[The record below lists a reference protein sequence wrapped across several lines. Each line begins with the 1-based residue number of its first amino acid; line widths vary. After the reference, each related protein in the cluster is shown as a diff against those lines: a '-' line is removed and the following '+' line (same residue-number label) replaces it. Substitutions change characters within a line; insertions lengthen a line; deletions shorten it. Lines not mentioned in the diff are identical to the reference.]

1 MTKNEE
7 KHVEAEE
14 GEGNAHL
21 GTFAI
26 LEAIYKGRNG
36 FGEGEQKEEFE
47 EIEQIL
53 DENFEKLKSLEKM
66 GKTSIE
72 QKILIEISEKSK
84 NLEDNLIEELD
95 KLPDMKLKEKRVEE
109 FKNYIKKF
117 EEEGQK
123 RLDEEI
129 KVEIDEKIFENLMK
143 IKIHPFDFLQNVVY
157 NVKIKPLNKRFEKL
171 GGQEYK
177 EIELLNN
184 DKNIKSCYKLKEAIE
199 IVISEEIKEDD
210 DEMHKEFRGR
220 LGAQIL
226 LSVYNAKEVTKEIA
240 NSMLINLAGSGLIS
254 TILDV
259 FVWPP
264 LLAIV
269 AISCPALYI
278 PLSVILYSVITNL
291 FVNIADSLFLQ
302 RFLIMIEGGNF
313 TPTTLEGFMNNLRDS
328 WNVEKIAV
336 GGSLLNNLIQMDT
349 NWDMLGLDILSNEI
363 ASSTSSAILPFEYS
377 VMKDLLRAG
386 VYYKYKKGFFP
397 KPSIEQLVL
406 ERRIEENSKN
416 KQICKEI
423 VQKLFVINK
432 PPHSL
437 TSELGITNEERNVA
451 FSKYIKHKVSASM
464 DIEKNSSMTIN
475 AMGIGA
481 VLSLFGFLL
490 TSIPS
495 HFITVSSLFKKII
508 GILFNPST
516 QLLKFEIGYI
526 TANHLGSEFFEN
538 FWSTDTIRNK
548 EMIKLIFDR
557 SIKRLNGKNKN
568 LVQITEKEVYDVYH
582 PKMTITY
589 GYGKGVVRIMNWMK
603 RKLKKGYAF
612 LTGKKFKLKLFEQ
625 INLSK
630 IALDLFNEEEIE
642 DSGFFQAKL
651 DDLQLKMREMPG
663 MDTDKWERFYEET
676 CKLVGVN

>member
-1 MTKNEE
+1 MKEELEKLKSGEEKIIFFNKKEEEENEEKMPKSEE
-7 KHVEAEE
+7 KHVEVEE

-26 LEAIYKGRNG
+26 LEAIYKGRSG
-36 FGEGEQKEEFE
+36 FGEGEQKKRLKLIKKTEKRIFDEICSHLWKIIKSIEKKIWLENLWFVRLFTKNLNKKTKNNDLIDEENKTKKEEFE

-53 DENFEKLKSLEKM
+53 DENFEKLKSLEKL

-72 QKILIEISEKSK
+72 QKISIEISEKSK
-84 NLEDNLIEELD
+84 KLEDNLIKELD
-95 KLPDMKLKEKRVEE
+95 KLPDMKLKEKRIEE
-109 FKNYIKKF
+109 FKK
-117 EEEGQK
+117 
-123 RLDEEI
+123 
-129 KVEIDEKIFENLMK
+129 
-143 IKIHPFDFLQNVVY
+143 
-157 NVKIKPLNKRFEKL
+157 
-171 GGQEYK
+171 
-177 EIELLNN
+177 
-184 DKNIKSCYKLKEAIE
+184 
-199 IVISEEIKEDD
+199 DD

-269 AISCPALYI
+269 AISCPPLYI
-278 PLSVILYSVITNL
+278 PLSVILYSVITSL

-313 TPTTLEGFMNNLRDS
+313 TPTTLEGFLNNLRDS
-328 WNVEKIAV
+328 WKVEKIAV

-406 ERRIEENSKN
+406 E
-416 KQICKEI
+416 QI

-432 PPHSL
+432 SRYL
-437 TSELGITNEERNVA
+437 TSGMGITNEERNVA

-464 DIEKNSSMTIN
+464 DIEKNSSMAIN

-481 VLSLFGFLL
+481 VLSLFE
-490 TSIPS
+490 
-495 HFITVSSLFKKII
+495 II

-516 QLLKFEIGYI
+516 KLLKFGIGYI
-526 TANHLGSEFFEN
+526 TANHFGSEFFEN
-538 FWSTDTIRNK
+538 FWSTDTIKNK
-548 EMIKLIFDR
+548 EMIRLIFDR

-568 LVQITEKEVYDVYH
+568 LVEITEKEVYDIYH

-651 DDLQLKMREMPG
+651 DDLQLKMRGMPG
-663 MDTDKWERFYEET
+663 IDTDKWESFYEET
-676 CKLVGVN
+676 